1 MTGIT
6 TYLLIAQIVV
16 AAALVAVVTMQ
27 VRGGGL
33 GGIFGQP
40 ESVYRTRRGVEK
52 SLFQFTI
59 GLTIIFV
66 IICVWVVW
74 IQK

>member
-1 MTGIT
+1 MTN
-6 TYLLIAQIVV
+6 YLLIAQIVV
-16 AAALVAVVTMQ
+16 AIALIIVITLQ

-52 SLFQFTI
+52 SLLQ
-59 GLTIIFV
+59 LTIALTVLFV
-66 IICVWVVW
+66 ILSILIVY
-74 IQK
+74 IS

>member
-1 MTGIT
+1 MTN
-6 TYLLIAQIVV
+6 YLLIAQIVV
-16 AAALVAVVTMQ
+16 AIALITVITLQ

-52 SLFQFTI
+52 SLLQFTI
-59 GLTIIFV
+59 ALVVVFV
-66 IICVWVVW
+66 ILSVLVVY
-74 IQK
+74 IT

>member
-1 MTGIT
+1 MTDLT
-6 TYLLIAQIVV
+6 TYLLIAQCVV
-16 AAALVAVVTMQ
+16 AAALIAVITMQ

-59 GLTIIFV
+59 GLTILF
-66 IICVWVVW
+66 IILCVWVVW
-74 IQK
+74 IQ

>member
-1 MTGIT
+1 MSN
-6 TYLLIAQIVV
+6 YLLIAQI
-16 AAALVAVVTMQ
+16 LVAIALIIVVTLQ

-52 SLFQFTI
+52 SLLQFTI
-59 GLTIIFV
+59 ALTVVFV
-66 IICVWVVW
+66 ILSILVVY
-74 IQK
+74 IS